1 MFYFLSQETASS
13 GFFFRECLY
22 LSTYAFTR
30 FATFAEL
37 TSPLLLWQT
46 YNSFEEN
53 KHFWKTPVNLPLFH
67 IICLPDTPSFSISGR
82 ITLKSPSTFPI
93 ASLILPN
100 SHSALSNKKWVMF
113 WELRKLLWMEKD
125 HRYFCFSCS
134 PSQELPAGCSHKIK
148 NSTPNPPQPKRPRFR
163 LTGQLTLSTAFRT
176 ISLYSSLVM
185 SLFW

>member
-53 KHFWKTPVNLPLFH
+53 KHFWKIPVNLPLFH
-67 IICLPDTPSFSISGR
+67 IICLPDTPSFSIPGR
-82 ITLKSPSTFPI
+82 ITWKSPSTFPM

-113 WELRKLLWMEKD
+113 WELRKLLWMQKD
-125 HRYFCFSCS
+125 QRYFCFSCS
-134 PSQELPAGCSHKIK
+134 PSQELLVVPTRSR
-148 NSTPNPPQPKRPRFR
+148 TPPQTHLNPRFR